1 MFGSKDSER
10 LIDIA
15 KKIVI
20 LTNSN
25 SKIIPIDR
33 SPPLD
38 VDVCIDISKAER
50 VLGFKPISI
59 EDGIT
64 KYINKMKNEKI

>member
-33 SPPLD
+33 SPPLG

-64 KYINKMKNEKI
+64 KYINKI

>member
-33 SPPLD
+33 SPPLG

-50 VLGFKPISI
+50 VLGLR
-59 EDGIT
+59 
-64 KYINKMKNEKI
+64 